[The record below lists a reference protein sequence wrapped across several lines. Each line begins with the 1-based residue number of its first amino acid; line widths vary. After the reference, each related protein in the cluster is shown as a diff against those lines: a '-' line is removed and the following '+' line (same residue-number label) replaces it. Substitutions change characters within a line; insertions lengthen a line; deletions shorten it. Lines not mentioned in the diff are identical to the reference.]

1 MAEGGFPAMP
11 LEKSEP
17 PHSTPM
23 TSLESGCSQRCTPDT
38 FLAIFAAISVP
49 CSMVRSVPPMS

>member
-1 MAEGGFPAMP
+1 MP

-23 TSLESGCSQRCTPDT
+23 TSLESGCSLRCTPDT